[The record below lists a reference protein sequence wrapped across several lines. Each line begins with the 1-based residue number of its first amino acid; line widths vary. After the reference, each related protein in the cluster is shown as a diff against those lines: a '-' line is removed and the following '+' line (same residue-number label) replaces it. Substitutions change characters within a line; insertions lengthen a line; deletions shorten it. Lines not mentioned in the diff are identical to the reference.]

1 MKADQEGDV
10 GELGCMLEALE
21 KHEKRKIKQNVGA
34 KQHVQSKYGCTD
46 DALEE
51 ERSGE
56 VEDEEKDGIQRSM
69 GIRKPREDLDDS
81 GKQAKR
87 KKENL

>member
-1 MKADQEGDV
+1 M
-10 GELGCMLEALE
+10 
-21 KHEKRKIKQNVGA
+21 GA
-34 KQHVQSKYGCTD
+34 KQYVQAKNGCTH

-69 GIRKPREDLDDS
+69 GMRQPRENLDDS
-81 GKQAKR
+81 GKQARR
-87 KKENL
+87 KKEKL

>member
-1 MKADQEGDV
+1 MEKQE
-10 GELGCMLEALE
+10 
-21 KHEKRKIKQNVGA
+21 KKRKIKHSVGA
-34 KQHVQSKYGCTD
+34 KHLQSKHGYTD

-56 VEDEEKDGIQRSM
+56 VEDEEKDGIRKSM
-69 GIRKPREDLDDS
+69 GMRKPRQDLDDS

-87 KKENL
+87 KKEKL